1 MSRLPK
7 GPARPQ
13 RGLTLPRTLTPD
25 SGAQL
30 GSSRSSA
37 PALTRLPPHPRDPA
51 TTRRNLTGAGA
62 RATRV
67 KSTSQ
72 TRNRTPLADR
82 IHADQ
87 LPANAPCPTRQ
98 PPHTRDLDS
107 APLQL
112 GRRRRT
118 CRPAQAQAPQPR
130 LGARVPTDRPYH
142 YHARHWASLRHE
154 HAITPPA
161 GSGPDPSSDSD
172 THRRQPPEDHRSGP
186 RVPHS
191 RPGIPA
197 VSSSEDSKDTQ
208 RTGNSKKGSRTRP
221 GKILH
226 LNSAPSLLQLIRP
239 ATHRGSG
246 FSFLRHR

>member
-1 MSRLPK
+1 MN
-7 GPARPQ
+7 PAGRRP
-13 RGLTLPRTLTPD
+13 
-25 SGAQL
+25 
-30 GSSRSSA
+30 

-62 RATRV
+62 RATRA
-67 KSTSQ
+67 KLTSQ
-72 TRNRTPLADR
+72 TQNRTPLADR

-87 LPANAPCPTRQ
+87 LLANAPCPTRK
-98 PPHTRDLDS
+98 PPHTRDLDL

-118 CRPAQAQAPQPR
+118 CRPTQAQASQPS
-130 LGARVPTDRPYH
+130 LGGPGPNGPALPLPRPPLGFPSSR
-142 YHARHWASLRHE
+142 ARHH
-154 HAITPPA
+154 PPA

-197 VSSSEDSKDTQ
+197 VNSSEDSKDTQ
-208 RTGNSKKGSRTRP
+208 RTGNSKKGEQHAARKDPTSKVGAFASAADSSRHPSRIGIQLPTP
-221 GKILH
+221 PKKFH
-226 LNSAPSLLQLIRP
+226 PSAPSSRFTLTP
-239 ATHRGSG
+239 P
-246 FSFLRHR
+246 